1 MPLNFMDCPHKE
13 TQKLNPQNTIGESV
27 NDCISDVSAKLDD
40 YTGLIA
46 ELVNLDSGADSPD
59 GILAVEQKLAEQL
72 ANVEA
77 RITWQKTGDTV
88 SHFKATIPGGADR
101 IVLLGH
107 ADTVFG
113 QGTAAK
119 RPFSIADNQA
129 FGPGVVDMK
138 GGLVLALAALNWLI
152 ENKLPRPTIEF
163 LVVGDE
169 ETRTSP
175 PPFIE
180 DLKTA
185 SACLVLECGRP
196 GGGFVVSRKGGAW
209 ATVSAVGFPS
219 HAGTE
224 PEKGK
229 NAILALCREIRKIG
243 GLDRLSDELTLVV
256 GMISGGTAVN
266 VVPERAEAR
275 IDIRSAHEDALT
287 ETLNR
292 IAEFGSHEGIS
303 MALNADLRWPAMA
316 RGNNETLIALY
327 ETVAGDAGA
336 TVFPV
341 STGGMSDGNW
351 FANVGVPTLDG
362 LGPVGGLDHGP
373 DEYMEIS
380 SLATR
385 AGLLAGTIVALAG
398 S

>member
-1 MPLNFMDCPHKE
+1 MNSIADATKE
-13 TQKLNPQNTIGESV
+13 
-27 NDCISDVSAKLDD
+27 CITDVGARLDD
-40 YTGLIA
+40 YLGLIA
-46 ELVNLDSGADSPD
+46 GLVNFDSGEDYPE
-59 GILAVEQKLAEQL
+59 GILAVEQKLAAQL
-72 ANVEA
+72 PGTDTCVS
-77 RITWQKTGDTV
+77 WQKTGEAIG
-88 SHFKATIPGGADR
+88 HFKATIPGGPDR

-113 QGTAAK
+113 KGTAAK
-119 RPFSIADNQA
+119 RPFSLADDRA

-138 GGLVLALAALNWLI
+138 GGLVLALAALNWLV
-152 ENKLPRPTIEF
+152 ENNLPRPTIEF

-180 DLKTA
+180 ALKTA

-196 GGGFVVSRKGGAW
+196 GGGFVVSRKGGVW
-209 ATVSAVGFPS
+209 ARVSAAGFPS

-229 NAILALCREIRKIG
+229 NAILALCREIQRITA
-243 GLDRLSDELTLVV
+243 LDRPSDELTMVV

-275 IDIRSAHEDALT
+275 IDIRSAHEEALK
-287 ETLNR
+287 EILER
-292 IAEFGSHEGIS
+292 IAKFDPQEGIS
-303 MALNADLRWPAMA
+303 LALNTDLNWPAMA
-316 RGNNETLIALY
+316 RGDNEKLIAIY
-327 ETVAGDAGA
+327 NKVAGDVGA

-351 FANVGVPTLDG
+351 FASAGVPTLDG
-362 LGPVGGLDHGP
+362 LGPIGGLDHGP
-373 DEYMEIS
+373 DEYMEVS
-380 SLATR
+380 SFAVR
-385 AGLLAGTIVALAG
+385 AGLLAGTLVAMAN